1 VSKIKTVAI
10 HTLGCKVNQTES
22 AAIGEMF
29 KEHGYL
35 LTEFDQPADVY
46 IINTCTVTHLGDR
59 KSRQMIRRATKNNPQ
74 ALIVVTGCYA
84 QTSPGEVMEIPGVDL
99 VVGTADKNKIVEL
112 VEQEV
117 AKPTSP
123 VNAVLDVFQQHEFQ
137 EMPTVTESGKTRAF
151 IKVQEGC
158 NNYCAYCI
166 IPYARGPLRSR
177 NLTSIVEEV
186 HKLVNEGFK
195 EVVLTGIH
203 TGAYGLDFKDGTEL
217 ATLIKELVHING
229 LERLRLSSVEPNDI
243 TPDLIDIAQS
253 SKVFCNHLHIPMQSG
268 DDTIL
273 KSMGRRYSTKHFE
286 QLITDIRSKIPDIAI
301 TTDVIVGFPG
311 ETDELFEST
320 YKFCQKMAFS
330 GMHVF
335 KYSPRKGTR
344 AAEFP
349 DQVVAE
355 KKDERSH
362 HLIVLSQQ
370 MAHSYAE
377 KHLGQ
382 TVEVLAEQ
390 PVKSQPG
397 YWEGLTETYL
407 RVEFPAA
414 GDMHGQLVKVQL
426 NEFKDDKLYGKL
438 NQ

>member
-1 VSKIKTVAI
+1 MKKVAI

-35 LTEFDQPADVY
+35 LTEFGQPADVY

-59 KSRQMIRRATKNNPQ
+59 KSRQMIRRAAKINPQ
-74 ALIVVTGCYA
+74 GLIVVTGCYA

-99 VVGTADKNKIVEL
+99 VVGTADKNKIVQL

-117 AKPTSP
+117 AKPAGP

-137 EMPTVTESGKTRAF
+137 ELPTVTESGKTRAF

-177 NLTSIVEEV
+177 SLTNVVEEV
-186 HKLVNEGFK
+186 HKLVKEGFK

-217 ATLIKELVHING
+217 STLIKELVHING
-229 LERLRLSSVEPNDI
+229 LKRLRLSSVEPNDI
-243 TPDLIDIAQS
+243 TPELIGIAQS

-268 DDTIL
+268 DDQVL
-273 KSMGRRYSTKHFE
+273 KSMGRRYTTKHFE
-286 QLITDIRSKIPDIAI
+286 QLIADIRNQIPDIAI

-311 ETDELFEST
+311 ETEELFENT

-330 GMHVF
+330 GIHVF

-344 AAEFP
+344 AADFP
-349 DQVVAE
+349 NQVAAE
-355 KKDERSH
+355 QKEKRSH
-362 HLIVLSQQ
+362 RLIALGQQ
-370 MAHSYAE
+370 MAKSYAE
-377 KHLGQ
+377 RFLGQ
-382 TVEVLAEQ
+382 TVEVLVEQ
-390 PVKSQPG
+390 PVKDNPG
-397 YWEGLTETYL
+397 CWEGLTETYL
-407 RVEFPAA
+407 RVEFSAI
-414 GDMHGQLVKVQL
+414 GDLHGQLVQVRLKEQQG
-426 NEFKDDKLYGKL
+426 DKLFGKL